1 MTQVQVNT
9 PERSEIKRTRRFYRR
24 KTRHLKI
31 KSLGGALRSK
41 MSQNKIFA
49 KQGANKIKRRKI
61 E

>member
-1 MTQVQVNT
+1 MAQVQIST
-9 PERSEIKRTRRFYRR
+9 PEHDTIKTNAALYRR
-24 KTRHLKI
+24 KARHRKI

-41 MSQNKIFA
+41 MSQNKTSA